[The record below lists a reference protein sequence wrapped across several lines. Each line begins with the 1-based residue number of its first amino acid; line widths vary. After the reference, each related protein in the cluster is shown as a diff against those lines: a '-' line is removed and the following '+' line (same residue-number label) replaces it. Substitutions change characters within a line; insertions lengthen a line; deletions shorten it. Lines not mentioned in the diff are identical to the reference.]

1 MKKERIKEICFF
13 SHIRI
18 SGPHLKILALGKIEN
33 HLFFLSL
40 IRIFASTM
48 LPMLQIIPI
57 MWHAVRPSKVAD
69 MPAVVNRFWLR
80 KGYEGL
86 TFFGTILTR
95 SQEEADRFNNSHDPM
110 KNHEMIHLRQAQAT
124 GDSWLRFYLL
134 YIWYWFRIFCFGGF
148 AIRRQLRNAAYLLNP
163 FEMEAYGRMNDAH
176 YLDKYQSGATEW
188 RLFARMSVKER
199 LQYYLRIRQ
208 QLNCDT

>member
-1 MKKERIKEICFF
+1 MLEKIKK
-13 SHIRI
+13 
-18 SGPHLKILALGKIEN
+18 L
-33 HLFFLSL
+33 LFFLLL
-40 IRIFASTM
+40 IRIFVGVM
-48 LPMLQIIPI
+48 IPILQIIPI
-57 MWHAVRPSKVAD
+57 MWHAVRPSRVGD

-86 TFFGTILTR
+86 TFFGTILTP

-134 YIWYWFRIFCFGGF
+134 YIWYWFILFCFSGL

-163 FEMEAYGRMNDAH
+163 FEMEAYDRMNDPD
-176 YLDKYQSGATEW
+176 YLAQCKDGATEW
-188 RLFARMSVKER
+188 RKYARMSVKER
-199 LQYYLRIRQ
+199 LRRYQKIRQ
-208 QLNCDT
+208 QLKRDKR